1 MIFVYLKDGRRV
13 DVPEAESVIQRG
25 LVMFL
30 DREDQIIRQMSP
42 EEILA
47 YSHVPYEE
55 DERDRITAQLAM
67 PPSEPQAVQMESDAL
82 LLRRRRHRS
91 SPRHASS

>member
-1 MIFVYLKDGRRV
+1 MIFVYLRDGRRV
-13 DVPEAESVIQRG
+13 DMPEAVSVIQRG

-42 EEILA
+42 EEIVA
-47 YSHVPYEE
+47 YSHIPYEE
-55 DERDRITAQLAM
+55 DDAPSITEIAVNRES
-67 PPSEPQAVQMESDAL
+67 PPVPPESDAL

-91 SPRHASS
+91 SPRHGSS